1 MCAYI
6 VEEIRMIDRLFEQ
19 KEEGNT
25 CYFNIKNLEEEIFM
39 INMED

>member
-1 MCAYI
+1 
-6 VEEIRMIDRLFEQ
+6 MIDRLFEQ

-25 CYFNIKNLEEEIFM
+25 CYFNIENLEEEIFM